1 MPVAEKHQS
10 DRIGPSGRE
19 RLSVGFL
26 SLAATWLFFVEYLPP
41 FKRVHFPYDIEGFH
55 YPLLDYAFRS
65 LREGRLPLWDPSMY
79 CGIPLA
85 ANIQAALFYPPH
97 WLLFLLDVRQ
107 RVLPYTHFEALV
119 AAHIWL
125 AFFLAYLWLRG
136 RFSTLPS
143 VLAAAVYGFSGYA
156 LSQIQHAGVIE
167 GYAWA
172 PLAMWGIDQAAQR
185 RNWRPLWKVAAAS
198 ALCLL
203 AGFPSTWVVLCFSI
217 MAYAT
222 ASLRLRVFL
231 GAAGALAVSLLLA
244 AVQLLPA
251 VQASALKT
259 FDPKYG
265 NGIQNLEF
273 YVAYFIPNYF
283 KLGADAAGWGSP
295 SGQYLW
301 LGAPGLFGLCCL
313 IRPGKLRPYLPVLAI
328 GGVLAIML
336 GNPFNF
342 TTRIL
347 EQSRLAIQV
356 VRSFN
361 FLEEIPLAAT
371 ILAAIGMERFL
382 AGKPRRKIPGWGL
395 AIGLFLVIVFLVRQL
410 YVSLPGGPD
419 FASRWRGLIEAGL
432 TLGCFVFLLTALRGS
447 IGRRR
452 VWLTVAL
459 LFLVWTDYKVYG
471 TSRGFNSVVGISDPL
486 YMGQSPQGID
496 PVAYRT
502 ILANPGF
509 RTALDENAAPFTTD
523 MRHWGLTSPQGF
535 DPFLTVQYKSFVEE
549 DTPFQTDR
557 LFYLD
562 PSKPRLL
569 DLVGVRYFITREG
582 GARYEAIRSSPLF
595 RLVGPEATFYRVYEY
610 LKATPSFRWESPKG
624 AGQIQTILWTPE
636 KRGFHLRAE
645 AAGRFVLAEQLFPG
659 WRATVD
665 GQPVRIE
672 PWQKAFQSV
681 PVQAGEH
688 VVRFEYRPASLEI
701 GAAISLLALAALLLV
716 PRLLPK
722 LGPRRG

>member
-1 MPVAEKHQS
+1 M
-10 DRIGPSGRE
+10 
-19 RLSVGFL
+19 L
-26 SLAATWLFFVEYLPP
+26 SLAATWLFFIEYLPP
-41 FKRVHFPYDIEGFH
+41 FKRVHFPFDIEGFH

-65 LREGRLPLWDPSMY
+65 LREGRLPLWDPSIY

-97 WLLFLLDVRQ
+97 WLLFLMDARR

-136 RFSTLPS
+136 RFSMLTS

-172 PLAMWGIDQAAQR
+172 PLAMLGIDQAAKR
-185 RNWRPLWKVAAAS
+185 RNWRSLWKVAAAS

-217 MAYAT
+217 MVYAA

-231 GAAGALAVSLLLA
+231 GAAGALAFSMLLA

-265 NGIQNLEF
+265 EGIQNLEF
-273 YVAYFIPNYF
+273 YAAYVVPNYF
-283 KLGADAAGWGSP
+283 KLGVDPAGWGWP
-295 SGQYLW
+295 VGQYLW
-301 LGAPGLFGLCCL
+301 LGAPALFGLCCL

-328 GGVLAIML
+328 GLVLAIML

-342 TTRIL
+342 TARIL
-347 EQSRLAIQV
+347 EHSRLAIQV
-356 VRSFN
+356 VRPFN
-361 FLEEIPLAAT
+361 FLEEIPLAAS
-371 ILAAIGMERFL
+371 ILAAVGIERFL
-382 AGKPRRKIPGWGL
+382 AGKPRRKIPGWGV
-395 AIGLFLVIVFLVRQL
+395 AIGSILLIAFMVRQF
-410 YVSLPGGPD
+410 YVWLPGGPD

-432 TLGCFVFLLTALRGS
+432 TLGFFVFLLTALRGS
-447 IGRRR
+447 NGRRR
-452 VWLTVAL
+452 AWLTVAL
-459 LFLVWTDYKVYG
+459 LLLVWTDYKVYG
-471 TSRGFNSVVGISDPL
+471 TSRGFNSVAGVSDPL
-486 YMGQSPQGID
+486 YTGESPSGLD
-496 PVAYRT
+496 PKAFRA
-502 ILANPGF
+502 IRANPEF
-509 RTALDENAAPFTTD
+509 RIALDENGAPFTTD
-523 MRHWGLTSPQGF
+523 LRHWGLTSPQGF

-562 PSKPRLL
+562 PSKPRLMNL
-569 DLVGVRYFITREG
+569 TGVRYFITREG
-582 GARYEAIRSSPLF
+582 AAHFEQIHSSPLF
-595 RLVGPEATFYRVYEY
+595 RLVGPEDTYFRVYEY
-610 LKATPSFRWESPKG
+610 VKATPSFRWESPKG
-624 AGQIQTILWTPE
+624 SAEIQTILWTPE
-636 KRGFHLRAE
+636 TRGFRVRAE
-645 AAGRFVLAEQLFPG
+645 AAGRFVLIEQLFPG

-665 GQPVRIE
+665 GRPVRIE
-672 PWQKAFQSV
+672 RWQKAFQSV
-681 PVQAGEH
+681 PVEAGEH
-688 VVRFEYRPASLEI
+688 IVRFEYRPASLAI
-701 GAAISLLALAALLLV
+701 GAGDQRARAGCDATRAAAYGGA
-716 PRLLPK
+716 R
-722 LGPRRG
+722 